1 MSISTLIFH
10 IWILIFINSD
20 EASITATDESLTS
33 VTVPMTFS
41 QTAQDTIET
50 TSLTFNISTTE
61 LWSSDIS
68 SHSRIESS
76 TNKTYRSKGDT
87 NADSIGSIIG
97 GSLGGVV
104 FVAITVVVLV
114 CCIKRGNS
122 TGGSSV
128 NIDMQPI
135 DDRLNLPVEINQPRD
150 SLFTD
155 LSFGALLRRSS
166 NRSMKSIKS
175 NRSNRQ
181 KNIKRDRVDDR
192 PQYLNRPSQL
202 MAFMWQ
208 TIRRRRSRSF
218 TNTNSQNNFKRKV
231 SKSKSLNDLT
241 DELNSK
247 SHLEVHKT
255 CTDPSMSKYNS
266 QSTETISTNDAI
278 SIKDDSD
285 IQTDSS
291 INSHPTFEV
300 IVTSYD

>member
-1 MSISTLIFH
+1 
-10 IWILIFINSD
+10 
-20 EASITATDESLTS
+20 
-33 VTVPMTFS
+33 
-41 QTAQDTIET
+41 
-50 TSLTFNISTTE
+50 
-61 LWSSDIS
+61 
-68 SHSRIESS
+68 
-76 TNKTYRSKGDT
+76 
-87 NADSIGSIIG
+87 
-97 GSLGGVV
+97 
-104 FVAITVVVLV
+104 
-114 CCIKRGNS
+114 
-122 TGGSSV
+122 
-128 NIDMQPI
+128 MQPI
-135 DDRLNLPVEINQPRD
+135 DDRLNLPVDINQPRD

-175 NRSNRQ
+175 NKSNRQ

-218 TNTNSQNNFKRKV
+218 TNTNSQDNFKRKV

-241 DELNSK
+241 DDLNSK

-255 CTDPSMSKYNS
+255 CTDPSMSQYNS

-278 SIKDDSD
+278 SKEDDSD
-285 IQTDSS
+285 IQTESS

-300 IVTSYD
+300 KVTSYD